1 LLKFLKLL
9 NNPSICVLFL
19 SAGNQKAKFKWRNI
33 DETSPDGIPLLW
45 ISFSGFEDFAV
56 LSRYNPIPTQLD
68 THLNTQLDTH
78 LDENQSRVDDCI
90 FSGFLKNEED
100 SSKVV
105 LTGGCPGDD
114 SFEVRLGSVRLG

>member
-1 LLKFLKLL
+1 M
-9 NNPSICVLFL
+9 
-19 SAGNQKAKFKWRNI
+19 NI

-56 LSRYNPIPTQLD
+56 LSRYNPIPTHLDTQFDTHFDTQLD
-68 THLNTQLDTH
+68 TLHDTHFDTHFDTH
-78 LDENQSRVDDCI
+78 LDEFQSRVDECI
-90 FSGFLKNEED
+90 FSGFLKNEEE

-114 SFEVRLGSVRLG
+114 SFEVRFGKVRLG

>member
-1 LLKFLKLL
+1 M
-9 NNPSICVLFL
+9 
-19 SAGNQKAKFKWRNI
+19 NI

-56 LSRYNPIPTQLD
+56 LSRYNQV
-68 THLNTQLDTH
+68 
-78 LDENQSRVDDCI
+78 DECI

-100 SSKVV
+100 YSKVV

-114 SFEVRLGSVRLG
+114 SFEVRLG